1 MVAKITIGSS
11 LFGAIKYNADKV
23 NEGKGQLLDTNKIF
37 NDGTGKV
44 DIAQAL
50 HDFGRHMPNQMR
62 TEKPVIH
69 ISLNPHPDDRLTDK
83 ELTEMAHEYMQR
95 MGYGDQPYIIVKHE
109 DIDRHHLHIVSVRVD
124 EQGKR
129 INSDFTHKRS
139 LAIIQDFERRYNLH
153 KGEKRENRQ
162 QNPLHPVNPDTGD
175 IKKQVGNTIKAVFST
190 YQFQTIGELR
200 ALLSLYNLTVDEVRG
215 NAKGEDYNGL
225 IYSVIDANGEKDAV
239 KREQSEL
246 AHSAER
252 EHPRRVNPVKVGNP
266 FKSSLFGKS
275 VGYEALQKKAA
286 ASKQRIKDK
295 SLAEPTKKAL
305 EYALRRTYDMDELQ
319 QMLKAKGID
328 CVFRY
333 TDEGRLY
340 GATFI
345 DHRTHCV
352 LNGSRMGKDLSANA
366 LESHF
371 STPPEEQIHFRGHEG
386 NEQERYH
393 DSDTDTNSSRIQM
406 PQLSNDSGTEY
417 RYSASSTATFLDALD
432 FLNSDNPVTD
442 AEEEAFRR
450 RLQRKKKKRRGPRL

>member
-1 MVAKITIGSS
+1 MVAKITIGSG

-50 HDFGRHMPNQMR
+50 HDFERHMPLQMR

-69 ISLNPHPDDRLTDK
+69 VSLNPHPDDRLTDK

-109 DIDRHHLHIVSVRVD
+109 DIDRHHLHIISVRVD

-139 LAIIQDFERRYNLH
+139 LAIVQDFERRYNLH
-153 KGEKRENRQ
+153 KCEKRENRQ
-162 QNPLHPVNPDTGD
+162 QNPLLPVNPDTGD
-175 IKKQVGNTIKAVFST
+175 IKKQVGNTVKAVFRD

-200 ALLSLYNLTVDEVRG
+200 ALLSLYNLTVEEVRG

-225 IYSVIDANGEKDAV
+225 VYSVIDANG
-239 KREQSEL
+239 
-246 AHSAER
+246 
-252 EHPRRVNPVKVGNP
+252 NKVGNP
-266 FKSSLFGKS
+266 FKSSLFGKT
-275 VGYEALQKKAA
+275 VGYEALQRKAA
-286 ASKQRIKDK
+286 FSKKNIKEKNLTD
-295 SLAEPTKKAL
+295 PTRKTL
-305 EYALRRTYDMDELQ
+305 EYALRRTYDKDELV
-319 QMLKAKGID
+319 QMLKTKGID

-352 LNGSRMGKDLSANA
+352 LNGSRMGKDFSANA
-366 LESHF
+366 LDKHF
-371 STPPEEQIHFRGHEG
+371 NTPIEEQQPFREHEG

-393 DSDTDTNSSRIQM
+393 DSDTDTDSSHGQT
-406 PQLSNDSGTEY
+406 QQASDDSGTGY
-417 RYSASSTATFLDALD
+417 RYSALSTASFLDALD
-432 FLNSDNPVTD
+432 FLNTDNPVTD

-450 RLQRKKKKRRGPRL
+450 KLQRKKKKRRGPRL

>member
-1 MVAKITIGSS
+1 MVAKITIGSG

-44 DIAQAL
+44 DIVQAL
-50 HDFGRHMPNQMR
+50 HDFERHMPNQMR

-124 EQGKR
+124 EQGRR
-129 INSDFTHKRS
+129 INSDFTKRRS
-139 LAIIQDFERRYNLH
+139 LNILRDFEQRYNLH
-153 KGEKRENRQ
+153 RGQKQESRQ

-175 IKKQVGNTIKAVFST
+175 IKKQVGNTVKAVFHD

-200 ALLSLYNLTVDEVRG
+200 ALLSLYNLTVEEVRG
-215 NAKGEDYNGL
+215 NFKGEDYNGL
-225 IYSVIDANGEKDAV
+225 VYSVIDKEGV
-239 KREQSEL
+239 KI
-246 AHSAER
+246 
-252 EHPRRVNPVKVGNP
+252 GNP
-266 FKSSLFGKS
+266 FKSSLFSKS
-275 VGYEALQKKAA
+275 VGYEALQKKATF
-286 ASKQRIKDK
+286 SKRNIKEKNLTEPTRK
-295 SLAEPTKKAL
+295 SL
-305 EYALRRTYDMDELQ
+305 EYVLKHTYDKDEFVKL
-319 QMLKAKGID
+319 LKEKGID

-352 LNGSRMGKDLSANA
+352 LNGSRMGKAFSANA
-366 LESHF
+366 LEQHF
-371 STPPEEQIHFRGHEG
+371 NTHIEELLSYQED
-386 NEQERYH
+386 NTQSNERYH
-393 DSDTDTNSSRIQM
+393 NSDTNTNKYQQTNTEI
-406 PQLSNDSGTEY
+406 PDSGTEY

-432 FLNSDNPVTD
+432 ILNSDNPVTD

>member
-1 MVAKITIGSS
+1 MVAKITIGSG
-11 LFGAIKYNADKV
+11 LFGAIKYNAEKV
-23 NEGKGQLLDTNKIF
+23 NEGKGQLLDSNKIF

-44 DIAQAL
+44 DIVQTL
-50 HDFGRHMPNQMR
+50 HDFERHIPLQMR

-69 ISLNPHPDDRLTDK
+69 ISLNPHPDDKLTDK

-95 MGYGDQPYIIVKHE
+95 MGYGEQPYIIVKHE
-109 DIDRHHLHIVSVRVD
+109 DIERHHLHIISVRVD

-139 LAIIQDFERRYNLH
+139 LAIVQDFERRYNLH
-153 KGEKRENRQ
+153 KGEKRENKQ

-175 IKKQVGNTIKAVFST
+175 IKKQVGNTVKAVFRD

-225 IYSVIDANGEKDAV
+225 VYSVIDANG
-239 KREQSEL
+239 
-246 AHSAER
+246 
-252 EHPRRVNPVKVGNP
+252 NKVSNP
-266 FKSSLFGKS
+266 FKSSLLGKS
-275 VGYEALQKKAA
+275 VGYEALQRKAA
-286 ASKQRIKDK
+286 FSKKNIKEK
-295 SLAEPTKKAL
+295 NLTEPTRNTL
-305 EYALRRTYDMDELQ
+305 EYALRRTYDRDELV

-352 LNGSRMGKDLSANA
+352 LNGSRIGKEFSANA
-366 LESHF
+366 LNKHF
-371 STPPEEQIHFRGHEG
+371 NTPIEEQQPFRENEG

-393 DSDTDTNSSRIQM
+393 DSESDADSSQG
-406 PQLSNDSGTEY
+406 QKQQSSDDSGTEY
-417 RYSASSTATFLDALD
+417 HHSASGSASFLDALD
-432 FLNSDNPVTD
+432 FLNTDNPVTD
-442 AEEEAFRR
+442 AEEESFRR
-450 RLQRKKKKRRGPRL
+450 KLQRKRKKRRGPKL

>member
-1 MVAKITIGSS
+1 MVAKITIGSG

-44 DIAQAL
+44 DIVQAM
-50 HDFGRHMPNQMR
+50 HGFERHMPMQMR

-69 ISLNPHPDDRLTDK
+69 ISLNPHPDDKLTDK

-139 LAIIQDFERRYNLH
+139 LAIVHNFELRYNLH
-153 KGEKRENRQ
+153 NGERRENKQ
-162 QNPLHPVNPDTGD
+162 QNPLNPVNPDTGD
-175 IKKQVGNTIKAVFST
+175 IKKQVGNTVKAVFST

-200 ALLSLYNLTVDEVRG
+200 ALLSLYNLTVEEVRG
-215 NAKGEDYNGL
+215 NIKGEDYNGL
-225 IYSVIDANGEKDAV
+225 VYSVLDAK
-239 KREQSEL
+239 SE
-246 AHSAER
+246 
-252 EHPRRVNPVKVGNP
+252 KVGNP
-266 FKSSLFGKS
+266 FKSSLFGRS

-286 ASKQRIKDK
+286 TSKQRIKGK
-295 SLAEPTKKAL
+295 NLTEPTKKTL
-305 EYALRRTYDMDELQ
+305 EYALKRTYGKEVFVKL
-319 QMLKAKGID
+319 LKEKGID

-352 LNGSRMGKDLSANA
+352 LNGSRMGKEFSANA
-366 LESHF
+366 LEQHF
-371 STPPEEQIHFRGHEG
+371 NTPPEDRITHQEENTQS
-386 NEQERYH
+386 NEQSH
-393 DSDTDTNSSRIQM
+393 NSS
-406 PQLSNDSGTEY
+406 TEY

-432 FLNSDNPVTD
+432 FLNTDNPVTD

>member
-1 MVAKITIGSS
+1 MVAKITIGSG

-37 NDGTGKV
+37 NEGTGKV
-44 DIAQAL
+44 DIVQAM
-50 HDFGRHMPNQMR
+50 HDFERHMPKQMR

-139 LAIIQDFERRYNLH
+139 LAIVQDFERRYGLH
-153 KGEKRENRQ
+153 QGNKREAKQ

-175 IKKQVGNTIKAVFST
+175 IKKQVGNTVKTMFRD

-225 IYSVIDANGEKDAV
+225 VYSVIDAKGE
-239 KREQSEL
+239 
-246 AHSAER
+246 
-252 EHPRRVNPVKVGNP
+252 KVGNP

-275 VGYEALQKKAA
+275 IGYEALQRKAA
-286 ASKQRIKDK
+286 SSKKDIKEK
-295 SLAEPTKKAL
+295 NLSEPTRKTL
-305 EYALRRTYDMDELQ
+305 EYALRRTYDKDELV

-333 TDEGRLY
+333 TDDGRLY

-352 LNGSRMGKDLSANA
+352 LYGSRMGKEFSANA
-366 LESHF
+366 LERHF
-371 STPPEEQIHFRGHEG
+371 NTPIEEQRSFREHEG

-393 DSDTDTNSSRIQM
+393 GSNMDTDNSQGQTQQASD
-406 PQLSNDSGTEY
+406 DSGTGY
-417 RYSASSTATFLDALD
+417 RYSASDTASFLDALD
-432 FLNSDNPVTD
+432 FLNTDNPTVD
-442 AEEEAFRR
+442 PEEEAFRR
-450 RLQRKKKKRRGPRL
+450 KLQSKKRKRRGPRL

>member
-1 MVAKITIGSS
+1 MVAKITIGSV

-37 NDGTGKV
+37 NDGTGKI

-50 HDFGRHMPNQMR
+50 HDIERHMPLQIR

-69 ISLNPHPDDRLTDK
+69 ISLNPHPDDILTDK

-109 DIDRHHLHIVSVRVD
+109 DIDRHHLHIISVRVD

-139 LAIIQDFERRYNLH
+139 LAIVQDFERRYNLH
-153 KGEKRENRQ
+153 KGEKRENKQ

-175 IKKQVGNTIKAVFST
+175 IKKQVGNTVKTVFRD

-225 IYSVIDANGEKDAV
+225 IYSVIDANG
-239 KREQSEL
+239 
-246 AHSAER
+246 
-252 EHPRRVNPVKVGNP
+252 NKVGNP
-266 FKSSLFGKS
+266 FKSSLFGKT
-275 VGYEALQKKAA
+275 VGYEALQRKAA
-286 ASKQRIKDK
+286 FSKKNIKEK
-295 SLAEPTKKAL
+295 NLTEPTKMAL
-305 EYALRRTYDMDELQ
+305 EYALRRAYDKDELIQ
-319 QMLKAKGID
+319 ILKEKGID

-340 GATFI
+340 GATFV
-345 DHRTHCV
+345 DHRTRCV
-352 LNGSRMGKDLSANA
+352 LNGSRIGKEFSANA
-366 LESHF
+366 LERHF
-371 STPPEEQIHFRGHEG
+371 NTPIEEQVPFKEHED

-393 DSDTDTNSSRIQM
+393 DSDTGTSDYQHQSQPFSD
-406 PQLSNDSGTEY
+406 DSGTEY
-417 RYSASSTATFLDALD
+417 RYSASSTASFLDALD
-432 FLNSDNPVTD
+432 FLNTDNPVTD

-450 RLQRKKKKRRGPRL
+450 KLQRKKKKHRGPKL

>member
-44 DIAQAL
+44 DIVQAM
-50 HDFGRHMPNQMR
+50 HGFERHMPMQMR

-139 LAIIQDFERRYNLH
+139 LAIVQDFERRYGLH
-153 KGEKRENRQ
+153 QGNKRENKQ

-175 IKKQVGNTIKAVFST
+175 IKKQVGNTVKAVFRD

-215 NAKGEDYNGL
+215 NTKGEDYNGL
-225 IYSVIDANGEKDAV
+225 VYSVIDVNG
-239 KREQSEL
+239 
-246 AHSAER
+246 
-252 EHPRRVNPVKVGNP
+252 NKVGNP

-275 VGYEALQKKAA
+275 VGYEALQHKAA
-286 ASKQRIKDK
+286 FSKKIIKEK
-295 SLAEPTKKAL
+295 NLTEPTKKAL
-305 EYALRRTYDMDELQ
+305 EYALRRTYDKDELVQ
-319 QMLKAKGID
+319 ILKEKRID

-340 GATFI
+340 GATFV
-345 DHRTHCV
+345 DHRTRCV
-352 LNGSRMGKDLSANA
+352 LNGSRMGKDFSANA
-366 LESHF
+366 LERHF
-371 STPPEEQIHFRGHEG
+371 NTPIEEQVPFKGHDD
-386 NEQERYH
+386 NEQEQYH
-393 DSDTDTNSSRIQM
+393 YSDTGNSDYQHQTQQFTDNSDT
-406 PQLSNDSGTEY
+406 GY
-417 RYSASSTATFLDALD
+417 RYSASDTASFLDALD
-432 FLNSDNPVTD
+432 FLNTDNPVTD

-450 RLQRKKKKRRGPRL
+450 KLQRKKKKRRGPTL

>member
-1 MVAKITIGSS
+1 MVAKITIGSG

-44 DIAQAL
+44 DIVQAMY
-50 HDFGRHMPNQMR
+50 DFERHMPMQMR

-95 MGYGDQPYIIVKHE
+95 MGYGDQPYIIVKHG
-109 DIDRHHLHIVSVRVD
+109 DIDRHHLHIISVRVD

-129 INSDFTHKRS
+129 INSDYTHKRS
-139 LAIIQDFERRYNLH
+139 LAIVQDFERRYNLH
-153 KGEKRENRQ
+153 KGEKRENKQ

-175 IKKQVGNTIKAVFST
+175 IKKQVGNTVKSVFRD

-200 ALLSLYNLTVDEVRG
+200 ALLSLYNMTVEEVRG

-225 IYSVIDANGEKDAV
+225 VYSVIDPKGE
-239 KREQSEL
+239 
-246 AHSAER
+246 
-252 EHPRRVNPVKVGNP
+252 KVGNP
-266 FKSSLFGKS
+266 FKSSLYGKS
-275 VGYEALQKKAA
+275 VGYEALQRKAA
-286 ASKQRIKDK
+286 FSKKNIKEKDLIELTRK
-295 SLAEPTKKAL
+295 TVED
-305 EYALRRTYDMDELQ
+305 ALRRTYDKDELIQ
-319 QMLKAKGID
+319 ILKEKGID

-340 GATFI
+340 GSTFI

-352 LNGSRMGKDLSANA
+352 LNGSRMGKDYSANA
-366 LESHF
+366 LERHF
-371 STPPEEQIHFRGHEG
+371 NTPIEEQVPFKEHED
-386 NEQERYH
+386 NKQERYH
-393 DSDTDTNSSRIQM
+393 DSDTGTSDYQHQSQ
-406 PQLSNDSGTEY
+406 PFPDDSGTEF
-417 RYSASSTATFLDALD
+417 RYSASSTASFLDALD
-432 FLNSDNPVTD
+432 FLNTDNPVTD

-450 RLQRKKKKRRGPRL
+450 KLQRKKKKHRGPKL

>member
-1 MVAKITIGSS
+1 MVAKITLGSG

-44 DIAQAL
+44 NIAQAL
-50 HDFGRHMPNQMR
+50 HDFERHMPMQMR

-139 LAIIQDFERRYNLH
+139 LAIIQDFERRYGLH
-153 KGEKRENRQ
+153 LGNKRENKQ

-175 IKKQVGNTIKAVFST
+175 IKKQVGNTVKAVFRD

-225 IYSVIDANGEKDAV
+225 VYSVIDANG
-239 KREQSEL
+239 
-246 AHSAER
+246 
-252 EHPRRVNPVKVGNP
+252 NKVGNP
-266 FKSSLFGKS
+266 FKSSLFDKS
-275 VGYEALQKKAA
+275 VGYEALQRKAA
-286 ASKQRIKDK
+286 FSKKNIKEK
-295 SLAEPTKKAL
+295 NLTEPTRKTL
-305 EYALRRTYDMDELQ
+305 EYALRRTYDKDELVL
-319 QMLKAKGID
+319 MMKAKGID
-328 CVFRY
+328 CFFRY

-345 DHRTHCV
+345 DHRTRCI
-352 LNGSRMGKDLSANA
+352 LNGSRMGKEFSANA
-366 LESHF
+366 LERHF
-371 STPPEEQIHFRGHEG
+371 NTPIEEQVPFKEHKD

-393 DSDTDTNSSRIQM
+393 DSDTDTESSQRQT
-406 PQLSNDSGTEY
+406 QQSSYDSGTEY
-417 RYSASSTATFLDALD
+417 RHSASSTASFLDALD
-432 FLNSDNPVTD
+432 FLNTDNPVTD
-442 AEEEAFRR
+442 AEEETFRR
-450 RLQRKKKKRRGPRL
+450 KLQRKKKKRRGPRL

>member
-1 MVAKITIGSS
+1 MVAKITIGSG

-44 DIAQAL
+44 DIVQAM
-50 HDFGRHMPNQMR
+50 HDFERHMPMQMR

-129 INSDFTHKRS
+129 INSDFTYKRS
-139 LAIIQDFERRYNLH
+139 LAIVQDFERRYRLH
-153 KGEKRENRQ
+153 QGNKQEVKQ

-175 IKKQVGNTIKAVFST
+175 IKKQVGNTVKAVFRD

-225 IYSVIDANGEKDAV
+225 VYSVIDANG
-239 KREQSEL
+239 
-246 AHSAER
+246 
-252 EHPRRVNPVKVGNP
+252 NKVGNP
-266 FKSSLFGKS
+266 FKSSLFGKTI
-275 VGYEALQKKAA
+275 GYEALLRKAA
-286 ASKQRIKDK
+286 FSKKNIKEK
-295 SLAEPTKKAL
+295 NLTEPTRKTL
-305 EYALRRTYDMDELQ
+305 EYALRRTYDKDELV

-352 LNGSRMGKDLSANA
+352 LNGSRIGKEFSANA
-366 LESHF
+366 LDKHF
-371 STPPEEQIHFRGHEG
+371 NTPIEEQQPFREHEG

-393 DSDTDTNSSRIQM
+393 DGESDADSSQG
-406 PQLSNDSGTEY
+406 QTQQSSDDSGTEY
-417 RYSASSTATFLDALD
+417 RHSPSGTASFLDALD
-432 FLNSDNPVTD
+432 FLNTDNPVTD

-450 RLQRKKKKRRGPRL
+450 KLQRKKKRRRGPKL

>member
-50 HDFGRHMPNQMR
+50 HDFERHMPNQMR

-109 DIDRHHLHIVSVRVD
+109 DIDRHHLHIVSIRVD

-129 INSDFTHKRS
+129 INCDFTKRRS
-139 LAIIQDFERRYNLH
+139 LNILRDFEQCYNLH

-175 IKKQVGNTIKAVFST
+175 IKKQVGNTVKAVFST

-200 ALLSLYNLTVDEVRG
+200 ALLSLYNLTVEEVRG
-215 NAKGEDYNGL
+215 NIKGEDYNGL
-225 IYSVIDANGEKDAV
+225 VYSVIDVNGE
-239 KREQSEL
+239 
-246 AHSAER
+246 
-252 EHPRRVNPVKVGNP
+252 KVGNP

-275 VGYEALQKKAA
+275 VGYESLQKKAA
-286 ASKQRIKDK
+286 FSKNNIKERN
-295 SLAEPTKKAL
+295 LTEPTKKSL
-305 EYALRRTYDMDELQ
+305 EYALKRTYDKDEFVKI
-319 QMLKAKGID
+319 LKEKGID

-352 LNGSRMGKDLSANA
+352 LNGSRIGKAFSANA
-366 LESHF
+366 LNQHF
-371 STPPEEQIHFRGHEG
+371 NTPIEERISYQEENIQS
-386 NEQERYH
+386 NERYH
-393 DSDTDTNSSRIQM
+393 NSDTASSEQQQYSDAM
-406 PQLSNDSGTEY
+406 PKGDGTEY
-417 RYSASSTATFLDALD
+417 RYSTSSTSTFLDALD
-432 FLNSDNPVTD
+432 FLNTDNPVTD

-450 RLQRKKKKRRGPRL
+450 KLQRKRKKRNSPRL

>member
-1 MVAKITIGSS
+1 MVAKITIGSG

-23 NEGKGQLLDTNKIF
+23 NEGRGQLLDTNKIF

-44 DIAQAL
+44 DIVQAM
-50 HDFGRHMPNQMR
+50 HDFERHMPMQMR

-69 ISLNPHPDDRLTDK
+69 VSLNPHPDDRLTDK

-109 DIDRHHLHIVSVRVD
+109 DIDRHHLHIVSVSVD

-139 LAIIQDFERRYNLH
+139 FAIVQDFERRYALH
-153 KGEKRENRQ
+153 QGNKQENKQ

-175 IKKQVGNTIKAVFST
+175 IKKQVGNTVKAVFRD

-200 ALLSLYNLTVDEVRG
+200 ALLSLYNLTVEEVRG

-225 IYSVIDANGEKDAV
+225 VYSVIDANG
-239 KREQSEL
+239 
-246 AHSAER
+246 
-252 EHPRRVNPVKVGNP
+252 NKVGNP
-266 FKSSLFGKS
+266 FKSSLFGKT
-275 VGYEALQKKAA
+275 VGYEALQRKAA
-286 ASKQRIKDK
+286 FSKKNIKEKNLTD
-295 SLAEPTKKAL
+295 PTRKTL
-305 EYALRRTYDMDELQ
+305 EYALRRTYDKDELV
-319 QMLKAKGID
+319 QMLKTKGID

-352 LNGSRMGKDLSANA
+352 LNGSRMGKDFSANA
-366 LESHF
+366 LDKHF
-371 STPPEEQIHFRGHEG
+371 NTPIEEQQPFREHEG

-393 DSDTDTNSSRIQM
+393 DSDTDTDSSHGQT
-406 PQLSNDSGTEY
+406 QQASDDSGTGY
-417 RYSASSTATFLDALD
+417 RYSALSTASFLDALD
-432 FLNSDNPVTD
+432 FLNTDNPVTD

-450 RLQRKKKKRRGPRL
+450 KLQRKKKKRRGPRL

>member
-1 MVAKITIGSS
+1 MVAKITIGSG

-44 DIAQAL
+44 DIVQAL
-50 HDFGRHMPNQMR
+50 HDFERHMPLQMR

-139 LAIIQDFERRYNLH
+139 LAIVQDFERRYGLH
-153 KGEKRENRQ
+153 QGNKQENKQ
-162 QNPLHPVNPDTGD
+162 QNSLHPVNPDTGD
-175 IKKQVGNTIKAVFST
+175 IKKQVGNTVKAVFRD

-225 IYSVIDANGEKDAV
+225 VYSVIDANG
-239 KREQSEL
+239 
-246 AHSAER
+246 
-252 EHPRRVNPVKVGNP
+252 NKVGNP
-266 FKSSLFGKS
+266 FKSSLFGKT
-275 VGYEALQKKAA
+275 VGYEALQRKAA
-286 ASKQRIKDK
+286 FSKKNIKEK
-295 SLAEPTKKAL
+295 NLTEPTRKTL
-305 EYALRRTYDMDELQ
+305 EYALRRTYDRDELV

-340 GATFI
+340 GATFV
-345 DHRTHCV
+345 DHHTHCV
-352 LNGSRMGKDLSANA
+352 LNGSRIGKEFSANA
-366 LESHF
+366 LDKHF
-371 STPPEEQIHFRGHEG
+371 NTPIKEQQPFPENEG

-393 DSDTDTNSSRIQM
+393 GSDTDTDCCQGQTQQSSD
-406 PQLSNDSGTEY
+406 DSGTGY
-417 RYSASSTATFLDALD
+417 RYSASSTASFLDALV
-432 FLNSDNPVTD
+432 FLNTDNPVTD

-450 RLQRKKKKRRGPRL
+450 KLQRKKKKRRGPRL

>member
-44 DIAQAL
+44 DIVQAM
-50 HDFGRHMPNQMR
+50 HGFERHMPMQMR

-139 LAIIQDFERRYNLH
+139 LAIVQDFERRYGLH
-153 KGEKRENRQ
+153 QGNKRENKQ

-175 IKKQVGNTIKAVFST
+175 IKKQVGNTVKAVFRD

-225 IYSVIDANGEKDAV
+225 IYSVIDANG
-239 KREQSEL
+239 
-246 AHSAER
+246 
-252 EHPRRVNPVKVGNP
+252 NKVGNP

-275 VGYEALQKKAA
+275 VGYEALQHKAA
-286 ASKQRIKDK
+286 FSKKIIKEK
-295 SLAEPTKKAL
+295 NLTEPTKKAL
-305 EYALRRTYDMDELQ
+305 EYALRRTYDKDELVQ
-319 QMLKAKGID
+319 ILKEKRID

-340 GATFI
+340 GATFV
-345 DHRTHCV
+345 DHRTRCV
-352 LNGSRMGKDLSANA
+352 LNGSRMGKDFSANA
-366 LESHF
+366 LERHF
-371 STPPEEQIHFRGHEG
+371 NTPIEEQVPFKGHDD
-386 NEQERYH
+386 NEQEPYH
-393 DSDTDTNSSRIQM
+393 HSDTGNSDYQHQTQQFTDNSDT
-406 PQLSNDSGTEY
+406 GY
-417 RYSASSTATFLDALD
+417 RYSASGTASFLDALD
-432 FLNSDNPVTD
+432 FLNTDNPVTD

-450 RLQRKKKKRRGPRL
+450 KLQRKKKKRRGPTL